1 MFHPTT
7 SAPKKHAGL
16 RICLLCC
23 AALLVLL
30 FLWELLVFSICPG
43 ILGVPGQQDI
53 PPGEFTLA
61 SLQFQPTQK
70 WPVTFQEVTVEDLA
84 TEEALAPTLGLSNEE
99 KVQHLSM
106 GTGTGTIENLE
117 GTAYESPLLPVAGT
131 TLTSSEIALA
141 VLWPDLPPVDH
152 ATEYTIHY
160 RVFGLFPKTER
171 LVFHWDTAE
180 EEVTYP
186 STGPIAQLQAWFA

>member
-30 FLWELLVFSICPG
+30 FLWEFLVFSIRPG
-43 ILGVPGQQDI
+43 ILGVPGRWDI
-53 PPGEFTLA
+53 PPGEFALA

-106 GTGTGTIENLE
+106 GVGMGTIENLE
-117 GTAYESPLLPVAGT
+117 GTIYESPLLPVAGT
-131 TLTSSEIALA
+131 TLTSNEIALA

-152 ATEYTIHY
+152 AIEYTIHY
-160 RVFGLFPKTER
+160 RVLGLFPKTER
-171 LVFHWDTAE
+171 LVFHWDTGE
-180 EEVTYP
+180 SEVTCP
-186 STGPIAQLQAWFA
+186 PKGPIARLQARFA